1 MKGPLQ
7 SVRSLGRWIRP
18 RQRRVERETAA
29 RDAQGHATP
38 GDRADPER
46 GGAFDPTRGG
56 KGAGT
61 ASALENRFHAILP
74 LDSLPDRQGGDGAEP
89 ADGPCGGKATAVELA
104 HIQTLEEALL
114 AILSAGREVARAG
127 AADGQIEALAAA
139 LDRWV
144 RFNGRVEGDDR
155 LGALQNAS
163 GKGFSR
169 LVSDL
174 QEHVTAAAA
183 KGRIRQAVQALNAGV
198 ENVRA
203 GLVHHPAA
211 MESELKHLH
220 RLFTLIRSARGYW
233 ALHCRQEGRHGLADR
248 ILSKRGADPHGG

>member
-1 MKGPLQ
+1 LE
-7 SVRSLGRWIRP
+7 
-18 RQRRVERETAA
+18 QR
-29 RDAQGHATP
+29 
-38 GDRADPER
+38 
-46 GGAFDPTRGG
+46 
-56 KGAGT
+56 
-61 ASALENRFHAILP
+61 LHAILP
-74 LDSLPDRQGGDGAEP
+74 LDSHPDRQGGDGA
-89 ADGPCGGKATAVELA
+89 GPSGGPFGEKASAAELA
-104 HIQTLEEALL
+104 HIRTLEEALL

-127 AADGQIEALAAA
+127 APAGQIGALAAA

-144 RFNGRVEGDDR
+144 RFNGRPEGDDR
-155 LGALQNAS
+155 IEALQNAS

-183 KGRIRQAVQALNAGV
+183 KGRIRQAVQALNPGV

-220 RLFTLIRSARGYW
+220 RLFTLIRSARVYW

-248 ILSKRGADPHGG
+248 ILAKQGDGDPHGE